1 MLRVPP
7 VAPPPT
13 CSQDRRPPSQRPART
28 VYHTEVPWTLDRAAL
43 LEAEAALQRTQVV
56 LGPSGSGKTLLL
68 ETIAGFH
75 PSEGRLRFDD
85 EDISDR
91 EPERRDFSFV
101 FQDYQLF
108 PHMTVRE
115 NVAFGQR
122 YRDSSNDPDG
132 LLSDLGVVD
141 LADRYP
147 PTLSGGEQQR
157 VALAR
162 ALAVDPSLLL
172 LDEPLSSL
180 DVPTRQSLREDLV
193 DILADVTALYVTHD
207 RTTAR
212 VLGDRIAVMRDG
224 EIVQTGSPE
233 TIFNRPASPFVA
245 EFTGANCLPAS
256 TLEDGTDGTPADS
269 MVAVRPEHIEL
280 NADEDGIEATVRR
293 VMREEATTRIT
304 LSIGGTTLEAFTADP
319 PAVGETVRLRIPE
332 THLFRF

>member
-1 MLRVPP
+1 MLD
-7 VAPPPT
+7 A
-13 CSQDRRPPSQRPART
+13 T
-28 VYHTEVPWTLDRAAL
+28 V
-43 LEAEAALQRTQVV
+43 EAEFSADQGETFEVSAPLSVERGETQVI

-75 PSEGRLRFDD
+75 PSEGRLRFDG

-132 LLSDLGVVD
+132 LLADLGVAD

-157 VALAR
+157 VAIAR

-224 EIVQTGSPE
+224 EIVQSGSPE

-256 TLEDGTDGTPADS
+256 ALGRGTDGAPTDS

-280 NADEDGIEATVRR
+280 NAADDGVEATVRR

-304 LSIGGTTLEAFTADP
+304 LSIGGTTLEAFAADP

-332 THLFRF
+332 THLYRF